1 VQRVVWALVA
11 FLIAKR
17 IAYHLSYIVFD
28 PFALGTLSDG
38 QLYELAARD
47 ILEHPPLGT
56 LPLYLQGLY
65 AYLLALSMSV
75 VPQVVMGLLVQL
87 IIAAGALF
95 LFQRAARTVFGSV
108 FGGLSLCVLLACPE
122 PAFYENKY
130 LSVSLGIATNIF
142 AIYTAVR
149 AFERLSFRDVL
160 LAGVALGLSLLGRPN
175 LVLAV
180 PFTMLAFMVLAR
192 GAGRPLRDVLVPLAL
207 GVVLTV
213 APMALRNQIV
223 IGSPDVFPSHGGGIP
238 LYIGNNP
245 YASGGWNS
253 AGGLLS
259 GMVYMETTDIARKLG
274 ITAKT
279 QTELDAKVGDAL
291 FHKAIDFITEKP
303 GRFVELCGIKLWRMI
318 GNHRFVR
325 DYDIRGESELIG
337 SYHQWGLPF
346 GVVLGIGA
354 LGFFVLARR
363 AQVVRAERARLVA
376 LLLVLGGQ
384 VVAVAI
390 ANMLVFTSA
399 QNRVPLVV
407 PLAFVAGPAIEALYA
422 KIKRRIGAADYVAA
436 GPSRFE
442 AGSIA
447 LAVAVL
453 LAMQAFWPRLPD
465 PGRPSSAHY
474 YNLGAVEEQLDRLED
489 AEVHFRRAKE
499 QNRRQPMFWLAHGR
513 VLRRLGR
520 FDEALV
526 SLTHIITMPEVS
538 DDLHKLAHA
547 ERMYAAAKLTELV
560 PPNPVPSGSR

>member
-38 QLYELAARD
+38 QLYELAARN
-47 ILEHPPLGT
+47 ILDYPPLGT

-65 AYLLALSMSV
+65 AYLLAFSMSI

-142 AIYTAVR
+142 AIYAAVR
-149 AFERLSFRDVL
+149 AFERLTFRDVL
-160 LAGVALGLSLLGRPN
+160 LAGFAAGLSVLGRPN
-175 LVLAV
+175 LVIAV

-192 GAGRPLRDVLVPLAL
+192 GAGRPMRSMLAPLAL
-207 GVVLTV
+207 GVVLAV
-213 APMALRNQIV
+213 APMALRNQLV
-223 IGSPDVFPSHGGGIP
+223 IGKPDVFPSHGGGIP

-245 YASGGWNS
+245 YANGGWNS

-259 GMVYMETTDIARKLG
+259 GMVYMETADIARKLG

-279 QTELDAKVGDAL
+279 RTELDAKVGDAL
-291 FHKAIDFITEKP
+291 FHKAIDFIRENP
-303 GRFVELCGIKLWRMI
+303 GKFFELCRTKLWRMS

-346 GVVLGIGA
+346 GVVLGIGV

-384 VVAVAI
+384 VVAIVI
-390 ANMLVFTSA
+390 ANTLVFTSA
-399 QNRVPLVV
+399 QNRVPLVI

-422 KIKRRIGAADYVAA
+422 KIRRL
-436 GPSRFE
+436 PSRLE
-442 AGSIA
+442 ARP
-447 LAVAVL
+447 LMLVVAGL
-453 LAMQAFWPRLPD
+453 MCAQAFWPRLPE
-465 PGRPSSAHY
+465 PGRPSSVHY

-499 QNRRQPMFWLAHGR
+499 QNMRQPMFWLAHGR

-520 FDEALV
+520 FDEALE
-526 SLTHIITMPEVS
+526 SLTYIIRMPDVP
-538 DDLHKLAHA
+538 DNVHRLAHA
-547 ERMYAAAKLTELV
+547 ERMNAGAKLTEPLA
-560 PPNPVPSGSR
+560 PPGPPPPGAPPAAPQK

>member
-1 VQRVVWALVA
+1 MQRFVWALVA

-65 AYLLALSMSV
+65 AYLLAFSMSI

-95 LFQRAARTVFGSV
+95 VFQRAARTVFGSV

-160 LAGVALGLSLLGRPN
+160 LAGFAAGLAVLGRPN
-175 LVLAV
+175 LVIAV
-180 PFTMLAFMVLAR
+180 PFTMLAFVVLAR
-192 GAGRPLRDVLVPLAL
+192 GAGKPTRTVLAPLAL
-207 GVVLTV
+207 GVVLAV
-213 APMALRNQIV
+213 APMALRNQLV

-245 YASGGWNS
+245 YANGGWNS

-274 ITAKT
+274 IVAKT
-279 QTELDAKVGDAL
+279 RTELDAKVGDAL
-291 FHKAIDFITEKP
+291 FHKAIEFIRDNP
-303 GRFVELCGIKLWRMI
+303 GKFFELCRTKLWRMI

-325 DYDIRGESELIG
+325 DYDIRGENELIG

-346 GVVLGIGA
+346 GVVLGIGV

-384 VVAVAI
+384 VVAIVVA
-390 ANMLVFTSA
+390 NTLVFTSA
-399 QNRVPLVV
+399 QNRVPLVI
-407 PLAFVAGPAIEALYA
+407 PLAFVAGPAIEALHA
-422 KIKRRIGAADYVAA
+422 KIRRL
-436 GPSRFE
+436 PSRLE
-442 AGSIA
+442 ARPLA
-447 LAVAVL
+447 LAVAAL
-453 LAMQAFWPRLPD
+453 FCAQAFWPRLAD
-465 PGRPSSAHY
+465 IGRPSSAHY

-489 AEVHFRRAKE
+489 AEAHFRRAKE
-499 QNRRQPMFWLAHGR
+499 QNPRQPMFWLAHGR

-526 SLTHIITMPEVS
+526 SLTHIINMPGVP
-538 DDLHKLAHA
+538 DDVHRLAHA
-547 ERMYAAAKLTELV
+547 ERMNAGAKLTEALA
-560 PPNPVPSGSR
+560 PPGVPSQP